1 MVNDG
6 LFLLLA
12 LMTLLLVMFL
22 YAVITLSPEDAIRT
36 EPPVLTLRAPPPASP
51 VSRWP
56 QTPAVPAAAAGQL
69 SHTVGPAWDSD
80 APVPAPDGV
89 HRPKVSGGPP
99 WEPAPRPP
107 SEPAL
112 RPPWEPPRPPWEP
125 APRSPSLQR
134 QAANIA
140 GPKAS
145 APVTSS
151 PAQRRPERAEA
162 DTTPT
167 GSPWFRSTQ
176 PGARGHA
183 RGQPAPGHIRTA
195 STRQ

>member
-6 LFLLLA
+6 VFLLLA

-36 EPPVLTLRAPPPASP
+36 EPPMLHLPAPLPASP

-56 QTPAVPAAAAGQL
+56 QTPAVPAAAAGQP
-69 SHTVGPAWDSD
+69 SHTVGLAWDSD
-80 APVPAPDGV
+80 APVSAPDGV

-125 APRSPSLQR
+125 APRSPSLQ
-134 QAANIA
+134 Q
-140 GPKAS
+140 
-145 APVTSS
+145 
-151 PAQRRPERAEA
+151 
-162 DTTPT
+162 
-167 GSPWFRSTQ
+167 
-176 PGARGHA
+176 
-183 RGQPAPGHIRTA
+183 
-195 STRQ
+195 